1 MSLTVAL
8 MEALRASDGFTVW
21 SPDGREGVVDEIWLG
36 PEGEP
41 SALAVG
47 TRDGSRGLL
56 LAEDVGAVDPVG
68 RRVAVRPG
76 ARILEL
82 GGPHPEPAVPAE
94 PARSVQPPQER
105 SLVASIAVL
114 YVTVLVIVV
123 VVTGLTFGIAW
134 LVAGR
139 PF

>member
-8 MEALRASDGFTVW
+8 TEALRASDGFTVW
-21 SPDGREGVVDEIWLG
+21 TPDGRDGVVEEVWLG
-36 PEGEP
+36 PDAEP

-47 TRDGSRGLL
+47 RPDGSRGLL

-68 RRVAVRPG
+68 GRVAVRPG

-82 GGPHPEPAVPAE
+82 GGPHPEPAEPSATPA
-94 PARSVQPPQER
+94 AAPQRER
-105 SLVASIAVL
+105 SLLASIAVL
-114 YVTVLVIVV
+114 YAMLLVIVLA
-123 VVTGLTFGIAW
+123 VTGLSFGVPW